1 MNRTDIVKIH
11 NDGHTQF
18 TYFMAGAAG
27 ASIGYSLSKLD
38 GQPPSYWL
46 LPGAVAL
53 LLWMISF
60 FSGCMMITW
69 GLRAL
74 KTDWMLADLN
84 DQLAKANPM
93 FVTNEVRALREKI
106 TKDGSHKQKIA
117 GLFKTAQV
125 WTLYAGVIA
134 FVVWRAIE
142 MFRPHVDTR
151 PWCFVPG
158 FSA

>member
-1 MNRTDIVKIH
+1 MKRTDIVKIH

-38 GQPPSYWL
+38 GQPLSYWL
-46 LPGAVAL
+46 LPGAAAL

-69 GLRAL
+69 GLKAL
-74 KTDWMLADLN
+74 KADWMVADLN
-84 DQLAKANPM
+84 DQLRRVNAL
-93 FVTNEVRALREKI
+93 FVTEEVKALRDRLR
-106 TKDGSHKQKIA
+106 KDGSRKSKIA
-117 GLFKTAQV
+117 GRFRKLQV
-125 WTLYAGVIA
+125 WTLYLGVLM
-134 FVVWRAIE
+134 FVIWRGIE
-142 MFRPHVDTR
+142 MFRPHTDTH